1 MTAYPVYHYCVA
13 LDEAGA
19 PIVCASHDLRAN
31 MCELG
36 EESAPDYAAHTWR
49 RNSYAAGVA
58 AAGMRD
64 ARPDDFGAF
73 PLRDDLL
80 TAMCS
85 VVARLCAF
93 YDIPLDPSG
102 ISTHAEAALADGYF
116 GAGEGQRWDI
126 ARLQPSPAQL
136 ETREAA
142 LTGDVL
148 RARIRAA

>member
-1 MTAYPVYHYCVA
+1 VTAYPAYHFCVA
-13 LDEAGA
+13 LDGAGF
-19 PIVCASHDLRAN
+19 PIVCATHDLRSN
-31 MCELG
+31 MRELG
-36 EESAPDYAAHTWR
+36 DAGALDYAAHTWG

-58 AAGMRD
+58 TAGMQD

-80 TAMCS
+80 TATCS
-85 VVARLCAF
+85 VVARLCSF
-93 YDIPLDPSG
+93 YDIPLDRDAVA
-102 ISTHAEAALADGYF
+102 THAEAALADGYF

-126 ARLQPSPAQL
+126 ARLEPSPAPL
-136 ETREAA
+136 EPREAA